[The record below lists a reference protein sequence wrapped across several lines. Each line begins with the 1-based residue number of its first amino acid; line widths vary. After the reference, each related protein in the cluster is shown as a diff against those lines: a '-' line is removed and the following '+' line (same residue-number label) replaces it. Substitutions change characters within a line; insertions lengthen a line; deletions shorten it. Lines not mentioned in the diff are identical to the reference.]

1 MAGFEAEGRAEHQ
14 AARYQRPSRH
24 HEDEGK
30 HGDARP
36 ERRGD
41 ANRDPEQAVE
51 QKQSPAFAIASA
63 SHGQH
68 DAEDAVDE
76 TIGGEEQDEREHR
89 GAGHD
94 EGGDS
99 EQDRQYAA

>member
-1 MAGFEAEGRAEHQ
+1 MAGFEAEGGTQHQ
-14 AARYQRPSRH
+14 ATGYQRPGRY
-24 HEDEGK
+24 HEDEGE

-41 ANRDPEQAVE
+41 ADRDPEQAVE
-51 QKQSPAFAIASA
+51 QKPSPPFAIASA

-68 DAEDAVDE
+68 DAEEAVDE
-76 TIGGEEQDEREHR
+76 AIGGEEEDEREHR